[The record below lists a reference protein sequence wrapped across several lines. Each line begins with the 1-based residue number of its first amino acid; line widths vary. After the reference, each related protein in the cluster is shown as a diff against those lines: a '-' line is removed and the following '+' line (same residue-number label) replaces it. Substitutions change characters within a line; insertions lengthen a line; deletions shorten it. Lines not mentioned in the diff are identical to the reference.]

1 METLLRQIAGL
12 PESAKLA
19 PNFDN
24 FIAESEL
31 KDYINF
37 GDPEADQRCLELAKR
52 MNYLILVNITGKL
65 KG

>member
-12 PESAKLA
+12 PESAKPA
-19 PNFDN
+19 PHFN